1 MPTNV
6 IMPALELA
14 QEKGKVLRWLK
25 APGDRVAKGD
35 PIVDIETDKV
45 TVAPPMRHVS
55 HPTPPDRHRHL
66 ENGTEQPHSNW
77 RTCGQ

>member
-6 IMPALELA
+6 IIPALELA
-14 QEKGKVLRWLK
+14 QETGKVLRWRK

-45 TVAPPMRHVS
+45 TVAARHEAYLPP
-55 HPTPPDRHRHL
+55 
-66 ENGTEQPHSNW
+66 NAGTEQPHPKS
-77 RTCGQ
+77 RSVAEGP